1 MLTTNHVPTLTLTLT
16 LTLLLPYVASGRG
29 LSRTRT
35 LTVALIIVLPF
46 LAFDRAIRRER
57 EVMSGLP
64 VSSLL
69 TQALTRF
76 PHMPLVARNWASG

>member
-1 MLTTNHVPTLTLTLT
+1 MLTTNHVPTLTLT

-46 LAFDRAIRRER
+46 LACDRATEGKRDDER
-57 EVMSGLP
+57 F
-64 VSSLL
+64 
-69 TQALTRF
+69 ARF
-76 PHMPLVARNWASG
+76 LVTDPSPAPFS